1 MSIETTAAG
10 TEASR
15 PGAFRRFL
23 SNPLGAGSA
32 ILLLAVIV
40 MSVLAPWIAPHD
52 PTIPALSQVN
62 SAPNGEYLL
71 GGDSAGR
78 DVLSRLIWGGRAT
91 LAGAAVVVVVAA
103 LVGIVT
109 GLLAAYL
116 GRWTDSLLTWVSEAL
131 LAIPSLIVLIALY
144 GAIGPNVPVSMTVFG
159 VLISPFLYRLVRA
172 MAIEVKNEAYVE
184 AAQVS
189 GVSPLRIVFRHILV
203 VIRGPIIVMLA
214 DITATAVSI
223 QASLEFLGLGS
234 VNSVTWGSMIQDAF
248 VQVFR
253 TPLSVVWPGLL
264 LTLTVG
270 SFALLGNAV
279 RDALVPS
286 APAPRKKRRTGTGSA
301 PATVTTTAATGG
313 RTNQETVTGADA
325 EPATDALLGVSG
337 LTVAYPNGEGLRTV
351 VDGVSFALRRGE
363 VLGLVGES
371 GSGKSQCVF
380 SVLGLLPPQ
389 ATVTAGRITFD
400 GERTTPQTLAL
411 LRGRRIAYVPQ
422 EPMSALDPLCTI
434 GSQLAVP
441 MRRILGLKREQARAR
456 ALELLARVG
465 IQEPERVFALYPH
478 QVSGGMAQRV
488 LIAGAVSTDPDL
500 IVADEPTTALD
511 VTVQADILDLLRDL
525 QRERDMGVLLVTHN
539 FGVVADLCDRVVV
552 MRNGTV
558 VERGGTET
566 LFAEPRHDY
575 TKRLLDASL
584 DQAEPRQYARPAT
597 RKEGGLS

>member
-1 MSIETTAAG
+1 MSIETTAATTG
-10 TEASR
+10 QPR

-23 SNPLGAGSA
+23 SNPLGVGSA
-32 ILLLAVIV
+32 IVLLAVIAV
-40 MSVLAPWIAPHD
+40 SVLAPWIAPHD
-52 PTIPALSQVN
+52 PTTPALSQVN
-62 SAPNGEYLL
+62 STPNATYLL

-91 LAGAAVVVVVAA
+91 LVGAVVVVVVAA

-116 GRWTDSLLTWVSEAL
+116 GRWTDSLLTWVSETL

-172 MAIEVKNEAYVE
+172 LALEVKNEAYVE

-214 DITATAVSI
+214 DITATAIGI

-234 VNSVTWGSMIQDAF
+234 VNSVTWGSMVQDAF
-248 VQVFR
+248 VEIFR

-286 APAPRKKRRTGTGSA
+286 ATVSRRKRARAVSA
-301 PATVTTTAATGG
+301 PTAATGG
-313 RTNQETVTGADA
+313 ESAA
-325 EPATDALLGVSG
+325 EPVADALLDVSG
-337 LTVAYPNGEGLRTV
+337 LTVAYPSGDGMRTV
-351 VDGVSFALRRGE
+351 VDGVSFAVRRGE

-389 ATVTAGRITFD
+389 AVVSADRIAFD
-400 GERTTPQTLAL
+400 GERTTPDTLVG

-422 EPMSALDPLCTI
+422 EPMSNLDPLCTV
-434 GSQLAVP
+434 GSQLTLP
-441 MRRILGLKREQARAR
+441 MRRVLGLNRAQARER

-465 IQEPERVFALYPH
+465 IPAPERVFTLYPH
-478 QVSGGMAQRV
+478 QISGGMAQRV

-525 QRERDMGVLLVTHN
+525 QRERDMGLLLVTHN
-539 FGVVADLCDRVVV
+539 FGVVADICDRVVV
-552 MRNGTV
+552 MRGGTV
-558 VERGGTET
+558 VEDGDTRT
-566 LFAEPRHDY
+566 LFADPQHDY
-575 TKRLLDASL
+575 TRELLDASL
-584 DQAEPRQYARPAT
+584 DEAEPRRYTSPVTQA
-597 RKEGGLS
+597 EGVRS

>member
-325 EPATDALLGVSG
+325 EPATDALLDVSG

-441 MRRILGLKREQARAR
+441 MRRILGLNREQARAR

-525 QRERDMGVLLVTHN
+525 QHERDMGVLLVTHN

>member
-1 MSIETTAAG
+1 VSIETTAAG

-325 EPATDALLGVSG
+325 EPATDALLDVSG

-441 MRRILGLKREQARAR
+441 MRRILGLNREQARAR